1 MGDGL
6 RVLLVYAN
14 PHQALPVSPYGLEI
28 VRATLYRSGLPL
40 DEVRVVNPFLESLD
54 PAGHVASVLDEVR
67 PHLIG
72 LSIRNLDNAVVV
84 LDPRRDPQPAAAAHS
99 PVDVVGYVDDI
110 AVVVDV
116 IRGWNP
122 RVPVIG
128 GGAAFGACPELLM
141 DHLGLDVGF
150 VGPAE
155 DGFVALAA
163 GLLRGD
169 PVPLTAA
176 GLPNAVV
183 RHPDTGR
190 LRRSFGRSA
199 PVDLVAAEPV
209 LAGIAPEYVWFS
221 KLLGIA
227 AAVRTRAGC
236 PLRCAYC
243 VDHVNLRRA
252 GLRPV
257 THVRAEIEHYVSRY
271 GLTRFHLADPEVNL
285 PYEEHLLDLC
295 EELAA
300 SPVAD
305 RIAWHGYFN
314 VKPFSDR
321 LLDGLARSRCV
332 RPSFAVDAFD
342 DGMLAGHQ
350 KNFRLADVEDLMR
363 RIARRPEWMGVEA
376 GALLGQPGE
385 TWATVDAAI
394 AGMRRLAAAGVRVAY
409 ACGLRVY
416 PGTPLARRPLDPR
429 HLYHPA
435 PDGPRRPAAEGLRP
449 VVYCEPVPPRD
460 LVAYVADRLAATP
473 EIGVI
478 DEGEVL
484 EARRPPWLRPFNV
497 GVVRLANGDVP
508 GALTHL
514 AVAERA
520 GGARRVA
527 RLLDFATRPRPHAA
541 TVPR

>member
-28 VRATLYRSGLPL
+28 LRATLHRSGLPV
-40 DEVRVVNPFLESLD
+40 EARITNPFLESLD
-54 PAGHVASVLDEVR
+54 PPGHLLAVLDELR
-67 PHLIG
+67 PDLIG

-84 LDPRRDPQPAAAAHS
+84 VDPRRDPRPSAAAGN
-99 PVDVVGYVDDI
+99 PVDIVGYIDDI
-110 AVVVDV
+110 ADLVEV
-116 IRGWNP
+116 IRRWDP
-122 RVPVIG
+122 RVPVVG
-128 GGAAFGACPELLM
+128 GGAAFGACPELMM
-141 DHLGLDVGF
+141 DHLGLDIGF
-150 VGPAE
+150 VGPGE
-155 DGFVALAA
+155 DGFVALAS
-163 GLLRGD
+163 GLLQGM
-169 PVPLTAA
+169 PVRQTAA
-176 GLPNAVV
+176 ALPNAVV
-183 RHPDTGR
+183 RNPDTGR
-190 LRRSFGRSA
+190 PRRTFGRSA
-199 PVDLVAAEPV
+199 PVDIGTAEPV
-209 LAGIAPEYVWFS
+209 LAGIAPEYVWFG

-227 AAVRTRAGC
+227 AAVRTKAGC

-243 VDHVNLRRA
+243 VDHVNLRRT

-257 THVRAEIEHYVSRY
+257 AHVRAEIEHYVTRY

-295 EELAA
+295 GELAA

-350 KNFRLADVEDLMR
+350 KNFRLADVEDLMD
-363 RIARRPEWMGVEA
+363 RIGRRRPEWMGVEV
-376 GALLGQPGE
+376 GVLLGQPGE
-385 TWATVDAAI
+385 TWRTVDAAI
-394 AGMRRLAAAGVRVAY
+394 AGMRRLADSGVRVAY

-416 PGTPLARRPLDPR
+416 PGTPLSRRGLDPR
-429 HLYHPA
+429 HLY
-435 PDGPRRPAAEGLRP
+435 RPAATQGAPVDGLHP
-449 VVYCEPVPPRD
+449 VVYCEPAPPRE
-460 LVAYVADRLAATP
+460 LVAYVAERLAERP

-478 DEGEVL
+478 DEGEIL

-508 GALTHL
+508 GALSHL
-514 AVAERA
+514 ATVERE
-520 GGARRVA
+520 GGAVRVA
-527 RLLDFATRPRPHAA
+527 RLLDFATRPRPGAPA
-541 TVPR
+541 VSR